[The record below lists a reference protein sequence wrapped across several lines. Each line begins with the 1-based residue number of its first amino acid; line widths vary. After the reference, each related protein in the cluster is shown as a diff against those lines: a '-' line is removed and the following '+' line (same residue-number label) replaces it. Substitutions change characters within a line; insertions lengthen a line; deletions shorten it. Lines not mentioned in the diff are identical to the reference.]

1 MQKYKILWA
10 DDEIDLLR
18 PHSLFLENKGYEV
31 TPVNSG
37 SDAVDICGTTYFDVV
52 FLDENMPGMTGLEAL
67 KEIKKRLPNL
77 PIVMITKSEEESI
90 MEEAIGGQISDYLI
104 KPLNPNQILM
114 SVKKILDNKRLVSEH
129 TNMGYQQDFRDISMA
144 LNDYLD
150 FEEWADVYKK
160 LTGWELA
167 FDKQEDAGM
176 EDILDTQKVEA
187 NNYFADFVNDN
198 YESWL
203 DDPSEAPMLSHQI
216 MREKVFPQLGKGKP
230 VFFLVID
237 NLRYDQWLILKPFV
251 LEYFNLHEENSYY
264 SILPTTTAYAR
275 NAIFSGMM
283 PLDMAKKKPDLW
295 VGEDVDGGKNNN
307 EDKFLADQLKREGLN
322 IKWNYQKIIHT
333 NQGKNLVDSINSL
346 MGNDL
351 NVIVYNFVDMLS
363 HARTD
368 MAMIKDLAPDESGYR
383 SLTSSWFNHSPL
395 LDALKKI
402 STKDATL
409 IVTTDHGTIRVKKP
423 FKIIGDKNTNT
434 NLRYKQGKNLNYDND
449 DVLVAPNPEKFM
461 LPKVNVSS
469 SYVFA
474 LKNQFFAY
482 PNNYN
487 YYVKYYRDTFQHG
500 GVSLEEMIIPIITL
514 SSRNGR

>member
-1 MQKYKILWA
+1 MQKFKILWA

-18 PHSLFLENKGYEV
+18 PHILFLENKGYDV

-37 SDAVDICGTTYFDVV
+37 SDAVEICETTYFDVV

-150 FEEWADVYKK
+150 FDEWADVYKK

-167 FDKQEDAGM
+167 FDKQDDAGM

-187 NNYFADFVNDN
+187 NNYFADFINDN

-203 DDPSEAPMLSHQI
+203 DDPSDAPMLSHQI

-283 PLDMAKKKPDLW
+283 PLDMARKQPDLW

-307 EDKFLADQLKREGLN
+307 EDKFLADQLKREGLD

-346 MGNDL
+346 MSNDL

-409 IVTTDHGTIRVKKP
+409 IVSTDHGTIRVKKP

-514 SSRNGR
+514 FSRNGR